1 MPRKPKD
8 ADKLYGFGDRIR
20 RLRKRAGLTQA
31 ELANEIGATKQ
42 SISWWEQD
50 VARNQRYECSNCSAI
65 ALYRVSKVLDTTM
78 EYLIA
83 GEGRSLPLRH
93 SQTLG
98 RVRRRDQYTPRRDLR
113 RAGEDTQWRG
123 PSNKR

>member
-1 MPRKPKD
+1 MPTKPD
-8 ADKLYGFGDRIR
+8 VDKLYGFGDRIR

-50 VARNQRYECSNCSAI
+50 VVSNCSAI

-83 GEGRSLPLRH
+83 GEGRSL
-93 SQTLG
+93 TKA
-98 RVRRRDQYTPRRDLR
+98 D
-113 RAGEDTQWRG
+113 EIDTAWSEHDEIEWERT
-123 PSNKR
+123 NA

>member
-20 RLRKRAGLTQA
+20 RLRKRAGLSQA

-83 GEGRSLPLRH
+83 GEGRSLTKADEIATAWSEHDEIEWERNN
-93 SQTLG
+93 
-98 RVRRRDQYTPRRDLR
+98 
-113 RAGEDTQWRG
+113 A
-123 PSNKR
+123 